1 MLKDVL
7 NPDNEDFGFTK
18 VCISKRRTKLNYD
31 IWCDSLGRERDK
43 NIQPFIMIC
52 NTVADKEEWLT
63 ISIDKSPQIMNANI
77 QCFKDLDVVLSYV
90 KMHTH
95 TLLMHWF
102 GELDDLE
109 LYLNLFSHKIDIIN
123 R

>member
-52 NTVADKEEWLT
+52 NTVADK
-63 ISIDKSPQIMNANI
+63 DRMGKFQINHREHNYTTL
-77 QCFKDLDVVLSYV
+77 FFH
-90 KMHTH
+90 HTH
-95 TLLMHWF
+95 HYLYQRKISLTL
-102 GELDDLE
+102 
-109 LYLNLFSHKIDIIN
+109 K
-123 R
+123 

>member
-31 IWCDSLGRERDK
+31 IWCDSLGRERDI

-52 NTVADKEEWLT
+52 N
-63 ISIDKSPQIMNANI
+63 M
-77 QCFKDLDVVLSYV
+77 
-90 KMHTH
+90 
-95 TLLMHWF
+95 
-102 GELDDLE
+102 G
-109 LYLNLFSHKIDIIN
+109 
-123 R
+123 

>member
-31 IWCDSLGRERDK
+31 IWCDSLGRERDI

-52 NTVADKEEWLT
+52 NMVADKEEWLT
-63 ISIDKSPQIMNANI
+63 ISIDKLPTIMNGNI
-77 QCFKDLDVVLSYV
+77 ECFKDLDVVLSYV

-109 LYLNLFSHKIDIIN
+109 LYLNLFPKKSI
-123 R
+123 

>member
-7 NPDNEDFGFTK
+7 KPDNEDFGFTK

-31 IWCDSLGRERDK
+31 IWCDSLGREREK

-63 ISIDKSPQIMNANI
+63 ISIDKSGSSWVIVGAKHPQP
-77 QCFKDLDVVLSYV
+77 QCLC
-90 KMHTH
+90 
-95 TLLMHWF
+95 
-102 GELDDLE
+102 
-109 LYLNLFSHKIDIIN
+109 
-123 R
+123 